1 MPLTQR
7 GVAMKK
13 QILTAV
19 MSLTLALPL
28 MTVSSQTY
36 ALPGKIVFDPSV
48 FARQLEQL
56 KNAKS
61 QLDQAKAQYNQF
73 RGTRDIGA
81 LFNQYGK
88 YMPADMQKMYK
99 DYQSGNWDGLADK
112 VATLKKSQKLTGTQ
126 KQVLEQMANR
136 ANLSALQSN
145 AKINDM
151 FQKSNERFNQIQRM
165 ANSIDL
171 QKDPKAA
178 ADLLNRIQV
187 ESAMLQL
194 QTNQLQMINMMRQSE
209 KELEAQQRV
218 QNAQQ
223 FNSSEGKQR
232 SKTKV
237 VF

>member
-1 MPLTQR
+1 MKNPILAMILALGT
-7 GVAMKK
+7 VAP
-13 QILTAV
+13 IAV
-19 MSLTLALPL
+19 MPTTANAAGVP
-28 MTVSSQTY
+28 
-36 ALPGKIVFDPSV
+36 VFDASQ
-48 FARQLEQL
+48 FARQFEQL
-56 KNAKS
+56 IEAKK
-61 QLDQAKAQYNQF
+61 QLDQAKMTYDQF
-73 RGTRDIGA
+73 RGSRDIGV

-99 DYQSGNWDGLADK
+99 DYQSGNWQGLADK
-112 VATLKKSQKLTGTQ
+112 VAALKKSQKLTGTQ
-126 KQVLEQMANR
+126 KEMLDKMADR
-136 ANLSALQSN
+136 ANMSALQSN
-145 AKINDM
+145 AKLNDM
-151 FQKSNERFNQIQRM
+151 FQKSNDRFTQIQRM

>member
-1 MPLTQR
+1 MKNPIL
-7 GVAMKK
+7 AM
-13 QILTAV
+13 I
-19 MSLTLALPL
+19 LALG
-28 MTVSSQTY
+28 TVAPTAIMPTTANASGV
-36 ALPGKIVFDPSV
+36 PVFDASQ
-48 FARQLEQL
+48 FARQLEML
-56 KNAKS
+56 IEAKK
-61 QLDQAKAQYNQF
+61 QLDQAKLQYEQF
-73 RGTRDIGA
+73 RGSRDIGA

-99 DYQSGNWDGLADK
+99 DYQSGNWQGLSDK
-112 VATLKKSQKLTGTQ
+112 VATLKKTQKLTGKQ
-126 KQVLEQMANR
+126 KEMLDKMANR
-136 ANLSALQSN
+136 ANLSALQN
-145 AKINDM
+145 NVKINDM
-151 FQKSNERFNQIQRM
+151 FQKSNDRFTQIQRM

-223 FNSSEGKQR
+223 FNSSESKQR